1 MSLLLHLCRLICLCV
16 HVSLLAPCR
25 DGPVVPI
32 SLAQWLQT
40 DQVQTL
46 MGEVFEKPLLDHL
59 NGELCPLPRV
69 APLAPST
76 RMPAPG
82 SILAPSYIPGSEANR
97 VALGVLLPVRTS

>member
-69 APLAPST
+69 APLAPS
-76 RMPAPG
+76 
-82 SILAPSYIPGSEANR
+82 YIPGSEANR